1 MQLAR
6 FLTTNKDDKEIY
18 NNVFRSFISI
28 SMGFLFLALVFDM
41 FKWITFMVSAFIE
54 TKFLNEVEAE

>member
-6 FLTTNKDDKEIY
+6 FLTTNNDDKKIY
-18 NNVFRSFISI
+18 NNVFRSLITI

>member
-6 FLTTNKDDKEIY
+6 FLTANDYDRNIY

-41 FKWITFMVSAFIE
+41 FKWITFLVSAFIE